1 MKGLILFNLWNV
13 FYLFLV
19 CVIVA
24 GTLIITML
32 AGIRMAFYFKS
43 FRDPLNALKKEPSI
57 QDTMDRAREQDEIA
71 GNRL

>member
-1 MKGLILFNLWNV
+1 MKGLILFNIWNV
-13 FYLFLV
+13 VYLFLV
-19 CVIVA
+19 CAIIA

-43 FRDPLNALKKEPSI
+43 FRDPLNALKREPSI
-57 QDTMDRAREQDEIA
+57 QDVVDVASEQDAIS